1 MELVDCH
8 IMDLYISAQNL
19 QTLRYLGEFGKFKF
33 QNIPSL
39 VEASFGGI
47 FCSYLESDMD
57 RVDFYGVLLQINVLK
72 LELSKPYP
80 VSD

>member
-47 FCSYLESDMD
+47 FCSFLQSDIG
-57 RVDFYGVLLQINVLK
+57 RVDFYEVLIGADQCSEIGIVHA
-72 LELSKPYP
+72 
-80 VSD
+80 VSGQ

>member
-1 MELVDCH
+1 
-8 IMDLYISAQNL
+8 MDLYISAQNL

-47 FCSYLESDMD
+47 FCSFLQSGIG
-57 RVDFYGVLLQINVLK
+57 RVDFYEVLIGADQCSEIGIVHA
-72 LELSKPYP
+72 
-80 VSD
+80 VSGQ